1 MHIQHQPDGSLVLE
15 ISQKQAR
22 EFAKTVIQHAEDA
35 HTALLDFAYLL
46 NEAHYDAEN
55 QFRQPPHAWE
65 PGGAHQPD
73 TK

>member
-1 MHIQHQPDGSLVLE
+1 MLIQHQPDGSLLLNM
-15 ISQKQAR
+15 SQKQAR
-22 EFAKTVIQHAEDA
+22 DFAKTVIQHAEDA

-65 PGGAHQPD
+65 PGAHQPG